1 MLLLGYTLST
11 LAYTSSEPL
20 SEEAY
25 IKAVN
30 KIMLQYEQD
39 PALALR
45 KLSQLDTQLL
55 CAPKKVSYSSNGDI
69 VPYGASPT
77 DYELKEGVR

>member
-1 MLLLGYTLST
+1 
-11 LAYTSSEPL
+11 
-20 SEEAY
+20 
-25 IKAVN
+25 
-30 KIMLQYEQD
+30 MLQYEQD

-55 CAPKKVSYSSNGDI
+55 CAPKKVSYSSNG
-69 VPYGASPT
+69 ASPT